1 MDDSAL
7 FYRKGDILLPKKNGA
22 SLLEDL
28 LRN

>member
-7 FYRKGDILLPKKNGA
+7 FYRKGDILLPKNGA